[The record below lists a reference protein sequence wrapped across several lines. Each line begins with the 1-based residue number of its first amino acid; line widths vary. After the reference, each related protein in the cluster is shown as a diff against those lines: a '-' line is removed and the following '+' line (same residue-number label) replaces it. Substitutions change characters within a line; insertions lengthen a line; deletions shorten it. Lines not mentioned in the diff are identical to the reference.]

1 MIVRIVSNLLKLVI
15 NVMMW
20 KHIKFL
26 SDLSRQVENENVF
39 EKKKFVRYWTLFFR
53 IYGWFLCSLCQ
64 SIWQGCWRKDKNIDT
79 REACWVSAVVSG
91 HGGIGEE
98 DRALSCLPVH
108 ALCFHNC
115 PQFVVAFVS
124 WKVLPVSQLGSLI
137 NLVVGVWKSGSHG
150 GLG

>member
-1 MIVRIVSNLLKLVI
+1 MA
-15 NVMMW
+15 
-20 KHIKFL
+20 
-26 SDLSRQVENENVF
+26 
-39 EKKKFVRYWTLFFR
+39 
-53 IYGWFLCSLCQ
+53 GPPCSLCH
-64 SIWQGCWRKDKNIDT
+64 SFGKGVGERDKNIDM

>member
-53 IYGWFLCSLCQ
+53 IYGWFLCSLCH
-64 SIWQGCWRKDKNIDT
+64 SFWHGCWRKDKNIDT
-79 REACWVSAVVSG
+79 REACWVSAVVSC
-91 HGGIGEE
+91 HGRIGGE

-108 ALCFHNC
+108 VPCFHNC

-124 WKVLPVSQLGSLI
+124 WKVLPVSQLASLT
-137 NLVVGVWKSGSHG
+137 NLVVRVRKLGVMG
-150 GLG
+150 G